1 MIVHSVMSRLQR
13 GSSSPAAVL
22 QEVLDSTIP
31 MAADCYMSH
40 PQAVLGVALVG
51 AAAVAA
57 VGMSE

>member
-1 MIVHSVMSRLQR
+1 MSRLQR